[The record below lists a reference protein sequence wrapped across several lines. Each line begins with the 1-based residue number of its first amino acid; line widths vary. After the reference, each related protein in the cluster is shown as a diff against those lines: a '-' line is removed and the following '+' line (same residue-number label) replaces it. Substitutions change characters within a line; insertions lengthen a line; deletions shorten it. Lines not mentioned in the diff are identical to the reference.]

1 MGKNMKKIY
10 PDEMQDQKMLKL
22 EEYGF
27 WIVFWGLA
35 VIILVQLV
43 TGGTIRQIAGELA
56 ALFIGSVFITVTYLK
71 NGLWTR
77 NSTPTRK
84 RNALTSIIPAAL
96 LGVIH
101 IIKIVKNQEIK
112 TNDILITAAVVAAAY
127 AACFIVLELFRT
139 VYQKRRSK
147 LDDTGEENE

>member
-1 MGKNMKKIY
+1 MSKCGKKNY

-56 ALFIGSVFITVTYLK
+56 ALFIGSVFITFTYLK

-84 RNALTSIIPAAL
+84 GNALTSIIPAVL

-112 TNDILITAAVVAAAY
+112 TNDILITVAVIAAAY
-127 AACFIVLELFRT
+127 AACFAVLELFRA
-139 VYQKRRSK
+139 VYQKRRSR

>member
-1 MGKNMKKIY
+1 MSKCGKKNY

-56 ALFIGSVFITVTYLK
+56 ALFIGSVFITFTYLK

-84 RNALTSIIPAAL
+84 GNALTSIIPAVL

-112 TNDILITAAVVAAAY
+112 TNDILITVAVIVAAY
-127 AACFIVLELFRT
+127 AACFAVLELFRA
-139 VYQKRRSK
+139 VYQKRRSR

>member
-1 MGKNMKKIY
+1 MGKNVKKIY

-27 WIVFWGLA
+27 WIVFWSLA
-35 VIILVQLV
+35 VIILVQLI

-56 ALFIGSVFITVTYLK
+56 ALFIGSVFIAFTYLK

-77 NSTPTRK
+77 SSTPTRK
-84 RNALTSIIPAAL
+84 GNALTSIIPAVLIGA
-96 LGVIH
+96 IH
-101 IIKIVKNQEIK
+101 IVKIVKNQEIK
-112 TNDILITAAVVAAAY
+112 TNDILITAAVMAAAY

>member
-1 MGKNMKKIY
+1 MSKCGKKNY

-77 NSTPTRK
+77 NSTPTRTG
-84 RNALTSIIPAAL
+84 NALTSIIPAAL

-112 TNDILITAAVVAAAY
+112 TNDILIIAAVIAVAY
-127 AACFIVLELFRT
+127 VACFIVLELFRT